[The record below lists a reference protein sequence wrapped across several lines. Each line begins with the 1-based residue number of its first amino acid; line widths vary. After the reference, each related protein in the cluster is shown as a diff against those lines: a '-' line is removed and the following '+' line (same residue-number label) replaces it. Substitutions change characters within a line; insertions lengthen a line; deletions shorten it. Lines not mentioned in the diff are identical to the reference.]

1 MSSRLRP
8 EEIELL
14 RTILS
19 KRAPDLLPVVDSL
32 GVVPLTNERRE
43 ELRRAIADELCENE
57 LREDHE
63 PTPRGVQLD
72 DLIGRLG
79 DQ

>member
-1 MSSRLRP
+1 M
-8 EEIELL
+8 
-14 RTILS
+14 
-19 KRAPDLLPVVDSL
+19 VDSL